1 MSFRRQ
7 ASGGLGM
14 EWVSCLHFDLSLAM
28 AIHSAKSFELPL
40 LLSAFSNVLH
50 KSSVDNQSVEN
61 AIPNQ
66 SVTAVAPGSWVYLRR
81 GQPNEES
88 DYESNCRCQECPSDG
103 KDSRKWYGERFVH
116 SSITVGVRA
125 NIIPFKMIRTLN
137 STQQSPRTA
146 RDLLHFLSRP
156 YPASF
161 AFNLVLF
168 RFFYSTYFWFLPSLS
183 LLYISSSF
191 RFPPSF
197 TCHVN
202 LTLINM
208 RFNHVL
214 LLLPISHTH
223 YDFLDLSTSC
233 LSFLPSILP
242 LLNSQNFWRSHHV
255 RVVVLCSIVVTN
267 LHLQMY
273 R

>member
-1 MSFRRQ
+1 LPSY
-7 ASGGLGM
+7 GGFL
-14 EWVSCLHFDLSLAM
+14 LTFLAFLSSPR
-28 AIHSAKSFELPL
+28 HNTHTLPT
-40 LLSAFSNVLH
+40 LSSLYP
-50 KSSVDNQSVEN
+50 D
-61 AIPNQ
+61 
-66 SVTAVAPGSWVYLRR
+66 
-81 GQPNEES
+81 
-88 DYESNCRCQECPSDG
+88 
-103 KDSRKWYGERFVH
+103 
-116 SSITVGVRA
+116 
-125 NIIPFKMIRTLN
+125 IIPFKMIDTLN
-137 STQQSPRTA
+137 STQQSIRIA
-146 RDLLHFLSRP
+146 RDLLHVSRP

-161 AFNLVLF
+161 AFNRTARDLLHLSRPYPASFSFNLVLF
-168 RFFYSTYFWFLPSLS
+168 RFFLLNKLLIPSISLAATYTF
-183 LLYISSSF
+183 SSSF
-191 RFPPSF
+191 GFPPPF

-202 LTLINM
+202 LTLINL
-208 RFNHVL
+208 RFSHVL

>member
-1 MSFRRQ
+1 
-7 ASGGLGM
+7 
-14 EWVSCLHFDLSLAM
+14 
-28 AIHSAKSFELPL
+28 
-40 LLSAFSNVLH
+40 
-50 KSSVDNQSVEN
+50 
-61 AIPNQ
+61 
-66 SVTAVAPGSWVYLRR
+66 VAPGSWAYVRR

-208 RFNHVL
+208 RFYHVL
-214 LLLPISHTH
+214 LLLPISQTH
-223 YDFLDLSTSC
+223 IDFLDLS
-233 LSFLPSILP
+233 I
-242 LLNSQNFWRSHHV
+242 SQNFWRSHHV
-255 RVVVLCSIVVTN
+255 RVVVWVHPRVPRLRDGQPPHNNTKN
-267 LHLQMY
+267 ETQKN
-273 R
+273 